1 MSVALWKTILT
12 VAKAGAVLVILGSAL
27 LFWGHTREMGAAW
40 SAPDF
45 SPPVK
50 PIVGRWAE
58 TKDLNLPLGRFQKE
72 RPEAEPVKVEEPELD
87 IEKELQK
94 LGEIIGAIVI
104 YPPYEEGGF
113 VPAINFKWKQKP
125 SPDAGDVRTIRLGE
139 ALVERPE
146 WPNRATPL
154 KYQFVGCERDPENP
168 GFTYFLFD
176 MKCDG
181 SEIQKARWKLEEP
194 VKETAKPAEPAA
206 AEPTGGVTTDKM
218 YVGPRIPSK
227 GPDQPAGP
235 EQVQPV
241 PVAPQPPP
249 EPVVAKQEPPSGSFF
264 DEEEGVFLPTAEG
277 VDYLERNY
285 EKILEETR
293 TETYRDRDV
302 SGIRVV
308 GIANA
313 SVANQFGIR
322 KDDVIISINGKPVTN
337 QSDAVNVVK
346 SELKRKVNLI
356 TVKLRRAGREITK
369 TYDTRDPATRRAAKG
384 LRR

>member
-12 VAKAGAVLVILGSAL
+12 LAKVGAVIVILGSAL

-40 SAPDF
+40 GVPDF
-45 SPPVK
+45 SPPIK
-50 PIVGRWAE
+50 TFGGRWAD
-58 TKDLNLPLGRFQKE
+58 TKDLSLALGRFQKE
-72 RPEAEPVKVEEPELD
+72 RPPEEPVKREEPKPD
-87 IEKELQK
+87 IEKELQR

-113 VPAINFKWKQKP
+113 APAINFKWKMKP
-125 SPDAGDVRTIRLGE
+125 SPEAGDVRTIRLGE

-146 WPNRATPL
+146 GPNRGTPL
-154 KYQFVGCERDPENP
+154 AYQFVGCERDQENP

-181 SEIQKARWKLEEP
+181 TDIQKVHWKLEEP
-194 VKETAKPAEPAA
+194 VKEQAKPAEPAA
-206 AEPTGGVTTDKM
+206 TGPSGVSTDKM
-218 YVGPRIPSK
+218 YVGPRVTSR
-227 GPDQPAGP
+227 GPDKPAEP

-249 EPVVAKQEPPSGSFF
+249 EPVTAKQEVPTGSFF
-264 DEEEGVFLPTAEG
+264 DEEEGVLLPTADT

-322 KDDVIISINGKPVTN
+322 KDDVIISINGAPVTN
-337 QSDAVNVVK
+337 QSEAVDVVK
-346 SELKRKVNLI
+346 KQLKSKVNLI

-369 TYDTRDPATRRAAKG
+369 VYDTRDPATRRAAKG